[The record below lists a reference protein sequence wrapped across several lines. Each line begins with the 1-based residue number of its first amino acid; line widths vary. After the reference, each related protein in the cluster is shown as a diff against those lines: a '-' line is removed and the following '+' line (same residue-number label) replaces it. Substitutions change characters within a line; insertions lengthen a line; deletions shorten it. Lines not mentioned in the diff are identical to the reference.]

1 MAEERKQN
9 EIFRKQAL
17 ERISSPEQMG
27 DYLRVTDPGI
37 WVIFAAVILL
47 LLGFF
52 AWSTV
57 GDLETVVDGRA
68 HVTDQIALIEGISE
82 EVRVGMPLRIQE
94 QEYLISMVDQKS
106 LTRVAYASVELPD
119 GYYDVEIVVER
130 IHPIA
135 FLLK

>member
-57 GDLETVVDGRA
+57 GDLETVVSGRA
-68 HVTDQIALIEGISE
+68 HVTDHIALIEGISE

-94 QEYLISMVDQKS
+94 QEYPISMVDQKS